1 MTSPYLVQLLSY
13 VWLFVTPWTAALQAS
28 LSFTISQSLLKRMSI
43 VSMIPSNHLILCH
56 PLLLWSSI
64 FPTIRVISNE
74 SVFALGD
81 QSIGASASA
90 PFLSMNIQDW
100 FPLGLTGLISL
111 LSKGLL
117 RVVSNTTVRITLDA
131 KNWLL
136 GKNPDAEKDWRQEAK
151 GMTEDEMVG
160 QHHLLNG
167 HEFEHFWG
175 TLKCLLYSIDT
186 YNLLI
191 PIICFFWTDTEV
203 SIFYSPKI
211 LMYKF

>member
-90 PFLSMNIQDW
+90 PVLSMNIQDW

-175 TLKCLLYSIDT
+175 TLKRLLYSIDT

>member
-1 MTSPYLVQLLSY
+1 M
-13 VWLFVTPWTAALQAS
+13 
-28 LSFTISQSLLKRMSI
+28 SFTISQSLLKRMSI